1 MAEIL
6 DIQTVGNL
14 QILATDINPNL
25 GTPLG
30 TDAPIGSIAMASDG
44 SGTFTKTGSL
54 NTDWIPDTGVSNTN
68 GDVELDFGNSI
79 GGDGI
84 ATVTIPS
91 LLVTNDNFKSF
102 SYVAKENTDHDL
114 IDFVAEGII
123 FSIQNIQNNVSFD
136 IVASAPR
143 STWGKYKITYK
154 III

>member
-44 SGTFTKTGSL
+44 SGTFTKTGAL
-54 NTDWIPDTGVSNTN
+54 DTDWTPDTGVSNTN
-68 GDVELDFGNSI
+68 GDVELDFGNTVE
-79 GGDGI
+79 DGNAI
-84 ATVTIPS
+84 ITVAS
-91 LLVTNDNFKSF
+91 LLVTNANFKSF

-114 IDFVAEGII
+114 IDFVAEGIV
-123 FSIQNIQNNVSFD
+123 FSIQNIQDNVSFD
-136 IVASAPR
+136 IVASVPR

>member
-44 SGTFTKTGSL
+44 SGTYTKTGAL
-54 NTDWIPDTGVSNTN
+54 DTDWTEGSGVDNTS
-68 GDVELDFGNSI
+68 GDVELEFSNSYI
-79 GGDGI
+79 QNGI
-84 ATVTIPS
+84 ASVTILS
-91 LLVTNDNFKSF
+91 LLVTNANFKSF
-102 SYVAKENTDHDL
+102 SYLAKPNTDHDL
-114 IDFVAEGII
+114 IDFVAEGVV
-123 FSIQNIQNNVSFD
+123 FSIQNIQDNVSFD

-143 STWGKYKITYK
+143 GTWGKYKITYK

>member
-44 SGTFTKTGSL
+44 SGTYTKTGAL
-54 NTDWIPDTGVSNTN
+54 DTDWTPDTGVSNTN
-68 GDVELDFGNSI
+68 GDVELDFGNAVE
-79 GGDGI
+79 DGNAI
-84 ATVTIPS
+84 ITVAS
-91 LLVTNDNFKSF
+91 LLVTNANFKSF
-102 SYVAKENTDHDL
+102 SYVPKSNTDHDL
-114 IDFVAEGII
+114 IDFVAEGIV
-123 FSIQNIQNNVSFD
+123 FSIQNIQDNVSFD
-136 IVASAPR
+136 IVASAIR
-143 STWGKYKITYK
+143 GTWGKYKITYQ

>member
-14 QILATDINPNL
+14 QIIATDINPNL

-30 TDAPIGSIAMASDG
+30 TPATIGSIAMASDG

-54 NTDWIPDTGVSNTN
+54 DTDWTSDTGVSNTN

-79 GGDGI
+79 GGDGNAI
-84 ATVTIPS
+84 VTISS
-91 LLVTNDNFKSF
+91 LLVTNANFKSF

-114 IDFVAEGII
+114 IDFVAEGIV
-123 FSIQNIQNNVSFD
+123 FSIQNIQDNTSFD
-136 IVASAPR
+136 IVASAPNN
-143 STWGKYKITYK
+143 TWGKYKITYK

>member
-44 SGTFTKTGSL
+44 SGTFTKTGAL
-54 NTDWIPDTGVSNTN
+54 DTDWTLDTGVGEVS
-68 GDVELDFGNSI
+68 GDVELDFGNI
-79 GGDGI
+79 QGGDGNATLTI
-84 ATVTIPS
+84 AS
-91 LLVTNDNFKSF
+91 LLVTNTNIKSF
-102 SYVAKENTDHDL
+102 SYVQKSNADHDL
-114 IDFVAEGII
+114 DDFVGANIV
-123 FSIQNIQNNVSFD
+123 FAIQNIQDNVSFD
-136 IVASAPR
+136 IVARVPNP
-143 STWGKYKITYK
+143 TWGKFRISYK